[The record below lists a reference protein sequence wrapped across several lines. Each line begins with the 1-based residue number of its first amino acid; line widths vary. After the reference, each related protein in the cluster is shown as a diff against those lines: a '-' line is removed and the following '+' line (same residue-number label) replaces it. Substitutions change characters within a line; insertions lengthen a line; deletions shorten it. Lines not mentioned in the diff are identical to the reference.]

1 MIIPY
6 DPCEEKIFID
16 IIQEINNRGFLTY
29 KESLFVLFFT
39 FDILTYFGELNN
51 ISHEQQQLIQ
61 FADDEY
67 YKNPLTIEREVVLRR
82 LVKQYQ
88 QKNIPDAYKGLLHDK
103 HRIILNRVI
112 SQSRK

>member
-1 MIIPY
+1 MIIRY
-6 DPCEEKIFID
+6 DPGEETIFID
-16 IIQEINNRGFLTY
+16 ILQEINNRGFLTY

-39 FDILTYFGELNN
+39 FDILTYLGELNN

-61 FADDEY
+61 LADDEY
-67 YKNPLTIEREVVLRR
+67 YKDPLTIEREIVLRR
-82 LVKQYQ
+82 LVKQYPRED
-88 QKNIPDAYKGLLHDK
+88 IPDAYKGLLHDK

>member
-6 DPCEEKIFID
+6 DPGEEKIFID

-51 ISHEQQQLIQ
+51 ISHEHQQLIQ
-61 FADDEY
+61 LVDNEY
-67 YKNPLTIEREVVLRR
+67 YKDPLTIEREVVLRR

-88 QKNIPDAYKGLLHDK
+88 QKDIPDVYKGLLHDK
-103 HRIILNRVI
+103 HRIILNKVI

>member
-6 DPCEEKIFID
+6 DPGEKKIYID
-16 IIQEINNRGFLTY
+16 IIKEINNRGFLTY
-29 KESLFVLFFT
+29 KESSFVLFFT

-61 FADDEY
+61 LADDEY
-67 YKNPLTIEREVVLRR
+67 YKDPLTIEREIVLRR
-82 LVKQYQ
+82 LVKQYLRED
-88 QKNIPDAYKGLLHDK
+88 IPDAYKGLLHDK
-103 HRIILNRVI
+103 HRIILDKVI